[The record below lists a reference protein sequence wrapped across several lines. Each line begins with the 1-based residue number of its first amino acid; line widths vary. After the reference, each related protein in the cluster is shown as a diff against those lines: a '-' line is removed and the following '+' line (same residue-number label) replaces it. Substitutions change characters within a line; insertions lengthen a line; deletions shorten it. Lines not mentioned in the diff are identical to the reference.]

1 MLPEIILR
9 KLANFK
15 NDHVLLSNKREHQ
28 RDQKIELIRMRKYLR
43 KKVFKVYGLMCHE
56 SSFKQRVS
64 HRILISPS
72 L

>member
-1 MLPEIILR
+1 
-9 KLANFK
+9 
-15 NDHVLLSNKREHQ
+15 
-28 RDQKIELIRMRKYLR
+28 MRKYLR

-72 L
+72 LGVLRGEFRSFKGDFLHGKFRLSLALKFKWVLC